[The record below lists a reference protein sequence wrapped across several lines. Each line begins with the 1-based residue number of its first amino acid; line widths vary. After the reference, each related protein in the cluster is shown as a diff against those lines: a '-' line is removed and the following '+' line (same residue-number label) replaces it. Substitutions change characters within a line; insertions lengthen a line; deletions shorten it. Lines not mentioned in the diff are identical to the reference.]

1 MNSRKNAKELI
12 VKTLKKHP
20 EGLMLIE
27 IARLTGMNRLTATK
41 YVHELIGNGSVIQRR
56 IAAAKVCYLRDFN
69 KGGSIDEE

>member
-1 MNSRKNAKELI
+1 MALKRDAKKLI
-12 VKTLKKHP
+12 IQALREHP

-27 IARLTGMNRLTATK
+27 IAKITGMNRSTATK
-41 YVHELIGNGSVIQRR
+41 YVHELIGNGSVIQRK